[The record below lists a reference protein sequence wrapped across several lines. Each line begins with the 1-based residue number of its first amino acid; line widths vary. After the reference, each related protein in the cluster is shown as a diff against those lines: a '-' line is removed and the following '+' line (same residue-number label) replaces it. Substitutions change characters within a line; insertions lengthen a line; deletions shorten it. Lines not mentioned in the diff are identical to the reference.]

1 VSKAVTKRQLTK
13 YKKMLEEKR
22 AQLQREMQMTR
33 GNLQARRGG
42 DEMEAARAA
51 FERIVAAQSLDSE
64 HQMLSR
70 VDGALRE
77 IEEGT
82 FGICARCEGKIQRKR
97 LEAVPWSPYCVACQR
112 IVDTTGEEAA

>member
-1 VSKAVTKRQLTK
+1 MTKRQITK

-22 AQLQREMQMTR
+22 VRLLREMQMTR
-33 GNLQARRGG
+33 VNLQARRGG

-64 HQMLSR
+64 HHMLLR
-70 VDGALRE
+70 VEGALRE

-82 FGICARCEGKIQRKR
+82 FGICARCEGKIQEKR
-97 LEAVPWSPYCVACQR
+97 LQAVPWSPYCVACQQ
-112 IVDTTGEEAA
+112 IVDATGEEAA